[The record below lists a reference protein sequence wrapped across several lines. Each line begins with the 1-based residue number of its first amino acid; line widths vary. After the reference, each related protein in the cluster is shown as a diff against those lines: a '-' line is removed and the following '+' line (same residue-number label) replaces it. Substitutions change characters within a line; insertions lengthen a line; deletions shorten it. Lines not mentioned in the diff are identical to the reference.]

1 MIEQMFS
8 ARAWNRLVINIGPG
22 LLFLLLSGLVNS
34 EVGRLYQHIYAT
46 YVSDKGLI
54 WPLSIGVILAA
65 LVVGIAAEEVGGY
78 LEGEM
83 YDRYAAAQCD
93 VPDEYASKRSS
104 GARLAYFYDT
114 WNAYLLRKA
123 DPDLPFT
130 SFYRNR
136 LIAFKFLL
144 TTHVVIS
151 LILLVNFYS
160 HCVGQCAISMSPS
173 VLLLLALVLAVLRL
187 KSLSRSL
194 HEYRLLILGRHDTSC
209 TSISNS

>member
-1 MIEQMFS
+1 
-8 ARAWNRLVINIGPG
+8 
-22 LLFLLLSGLVNS
+22 
-34 EVGRLYQHIYAT
+34 
-46 YVSDKGLI
+46 
-54 WPLSIGVILAA
+54 
-65 LVVGIAAEEVGGY
+65 
-78 LEGEM
+78 
-83 YDRYAAAQCD
+83 
-93 VPDEYASKRSS
+93 
-104 GARLAYFYDT
+104 
-114 WNAYLLRKA
+114 
-123 DPDLPFT
+123 
-130 SFYRNR
+130 
-136 LIAFKFLL
+136 LL